1 MYLCADFN
9 NWQQEYSLR
18 KGLISGTTL
27 MTQEDITLMQH
38 AMTLA
43 QRGEG
48 WVSPNPLVGAV
59 IVRDGEVIAE
69 GWHARYGDLH
79 AERNAF
85 RDADSRGIDCRGATI
100 YVTLEPCCHHG
111 HQPPCTEAIIE
122 HGIRRV
128 VMGLPDPNP
137 LVAGKGVRL
146 LQEAGIEVDCL
157 SPDLQLYKELLYQNR
172 IFLKFIT
179 TRMPWVTAKWAMT
192 LDGKIASRTGDSKWV
207 SSPESRQRVHLMRR
221 RHKAIMCG
229 IGTVLADDPMLNVR
243 LPEDVVPADDIRQ
256 PIRIIADRHLRIPL
270 DSQLVRTAHDI
281 PLVIAASADADPKK
295 EDALIEV
302 GAQVW
307 HCGSAREIMERAGKE
322 NIDSILVE
330 GGGILNESLFCEGL
344 IDEVTAFIAPKIIG
358 GSEAL
363 SPVEGKGFGL
373 MSDAFQLKNVTV
385 EQIGNDIMVSGLRG

>member
-1 MYLCADFN
+1 MYPKRSRNTF
-9 NWQQEYSLR
+9 
-18 KGLISGTTL
+18 GTTL

-43 QRGEG
+43 RRGEG

-69 GWHARYGDLH
+69 GWHARYGDVH

-157 SPDLQLYKELLYQNR
+157 SPDLPLYKELLHQNR

-281 PLVIAASADADPKK
+281 PLVIAASAEADKKK
-295 EDALIEV
+295 EEALVEA

-330 GGGILNESLFCEGL
+330 GGGILNESLLREGL

-373 MSDAFQLKNVTV
+373 MADAFQLKDVSV

>member
-1 MYLCADFN
+1 MADFPDMYPKRSRN
-9 NWQQEYSLR
+9 TF
-18 KGLISGTTL
+18 GTTL

-43 QRGEG
+43 RRGEG

-59 IVRDGEVIAE
+59 IVRDGEMIAE
-69 GWHARYGDLH
+69 GWHVRYGDLH

-157 SPDLQLYKELLYQNR
+157 SPDLPLYKELLHQNR

-207 SSPESRQRVHLMRR
+207 SSSESRQRVHLMRR

-270 DSQLVRTAHDI
+270 DSQLARTAHDI
-281 PLVIAASADADPKK
+281 PLIIATSADADPKK
-295 EDALIEV
+295 EEALVEA

-307 HCGSAREIMERAGKE
+307 HCGSARKIMERAGKE

-330 GGGILNESLFCEGL
+330 GGGILNESLLREGL

-373 MSDAFQLKNVTV
+373 MADAFQLKDVSV

>member
-1 MYLCADFN
+1 MYPKRSRNTF
-9 NWQQEYSLR
+9 
-18 KGLISGTTL
+18 GTTL

-43 QRGEG
+43 RRGEG

-85 RDADSRGIDCRGATI
+85 RDADSRGIDCRDATI

-157 SPDLQLYKELLYQNR
+157 SPDLPLYKELLHQNR

-270 DSQLVRTAHDI
+270 DSQLARTAHDI
-281 PLVIAASADADPKK
+281 PLIIATSADADPKK
-295 EDALIEV
+295 EEALVEA

-330 GGGILNESLFCEGL
+330 GGGILNESLLREGL

-373 MSDAFQLKNVTV
+373 MADAFQLKDVSV

>member
-1 MYLCADFN
+1 
-9 NWQQEYSLR
+9 
-18 KGLISGTTL
+18 

-43 QRGEG
+43 RRGEG
-48 WVSPNPLVGAV
+48 WVSPNPFVGAV

-157 SPDLQLYKELLYQNR
+157 SPDLPLYKELLHQNR

-229 IGTVLADDPMLNVR
+229 IGTVLADDPILNVR

-281 PLVIAASADADPKK
+281 PLVIAASAEADKKK
-295 EDALIEV
+295 EEALVEA

-330 GGGILNESLFCEGL
+330 GGGILNESLLREGL

-373 MSDAFQLKNVTV
+373 MADAFQLKDVSV

>member
-1 MYLCADFN
+1 MYPKRSRNTF
-9 NWQQEYSLR
+9 
-18 KGLISGTTL
+18 GTTL

-43 QRGEG
+43 RRGEG

-137 LVAGKGVRL
+137 LVAGKGVIL

-157 SPDLQLYKELLYQNR
+157 SPDLPLYKELQHQNR

-281 PLVIAASADADPKK
+281 PLVIVASAEADKKK
-295 EDALIEV
+295 EEALVEA

-330 GGGILNESLFCEGL
+330 GGGILNESLLREGL

-373 MSDAFQLKNVTV
+373 MADAFQLKDVSV

>member
-1 MYLCADFN
+1 
-9 NWQQEYSLR
+9 
-18 KGLISGTTL
+18 

-43 QRGEG
+43 RRGEG

-146 LQEAGIEVDCL
+146 LQEAGIEVDGL
-157 SPDLQLYKELLYQNR
+157 SPDLPLYKELQHQNR

-229 IGTVLADDPMLNVR
+229 IGTVLADDPILNVR

-281 PLVIAASADADPKK
+281 PLVIAASAEADKKK
-295 EDALIEV
+295 EEALVEA

-330 GGGILNESLFCEGL
+330 GGGILNESLLREGL

-363 SPVEGKGFGL
+363 SPVEGKGFGI
-373 MSDAFQLKNVTV
+373 MADAFQLKDVSV

>member
-1 MYLCADFN
+1 MADFPDMYPKRSRN
-9 NWQQEYSLR
+9 TF
-18 KGLISGTTL
+18 GTTL

-43 QRGEG
+43 RRGEG

-59 IVRDGEVIAE
+59 IVCDGEVIAE

-85 RDADSRGIDCRGATI
+85 RDADSRDIDCRGATI

-157 SPDLQLYKELLYQNR
+157 SPDLPLYKELLNQNR

-270 DSQLVRTAHDI
+270 DSQLARTAHDI
-281 PLVIAASADADPKK
+281 PLIIATSADADPKK
-295 EDALIEV
+295 EEALVEA

-307 HCGSAREIMERAGKE
+307 HCGSAHEIMERAGKE

-330 GGGILNESLFCEGL
+330 GGGILNESLLREGL

-373 MSDAFQLKNVTV
+373 MADAFQLKDVSV

>member
-1 MYLCADFN
+1 MADFPDMYPKRSRN
-9 NWQQEYSLR
+9 TF
-18 KGLISGTTL
+18 GTTL

-43 QRGEG
+43 RRGEG

-59 IVRDGEVIAE
+59 IVRDGEMIAE
-69 GWHARYGDLH
+69 GWHVRYGDLH

-128 VMGLPDPNP
+128 VMGFPDPNP

-157 SPDLQLYKELLYQNR
+157 SPDLPLYKKLLNQNR

-281 PLVIAASADADPKK
+281 PLVIAASADTDKKK
-295 EDALIEV
+295 EEALVEA

-330 GGGILNESLFCEGL
+330 GGGILNESLLCEGL

-373 MSDAFQLKNVTV
+373 MADAFQLKDVTV
-385 EQIGNDIMVSGLRG
+385 EQIDNDIMVSGLRG

>member
-1 MYLCADFN
+1 
-9 NWQQEYSLR
+9 
-18 KGLISGTTL
+18 

-43 QRGEG
+43 RRGEG

-59 IVRDGEVIAE
+59 IVCDGEVIAE

-157 SPDLQLYKELLYQNR
+157 SPDLPLYKELLYQNR
-172 IFLKFIT
+172 IFQKFIT

-270 DSQLVRTAHDI
+270 DSQLARTAHDI
-281 PLVIAASADADPKK
+281 PLVIAASTDTDKKK
-295 EDALIEV
+295 EEALVEA

-344 IDEVTAFIAPKIIG
+344 VDEVTAFIAPKIIG

-373 MSDAFQLKNVTV
+373 MADAVQLKDVSV

>member
-1 MYLCADFN
+1 MADFPDMYPKRSRN
-9 NWQQEYSLR
+9 TF
-18 KGLISGTTL
+18 GTTL

-43 QRGEG
+43 RRGEG

-59 IVRDGEVIAE
+59 IVRDGEMIAE
-69 GWHARYGDLH
+69 GWHVRYGDLH

-157 SPDLQLYKELLYQNR
+157 SPDLPLYKKLLNQNR

-229 IGTVLADDPMLNVR
+229 IGTVLADDPILNVR

-281 PLVIAASADADPKK
+281 PLVIAASAEADKKK
-295 EDALIEV
+295 EETLVEA

-330 GGGILNESLFCEGL
+330 GGGILNESLLREGL

-373 MSDAFQLKNVTV
+373 MADAFQLKDVSV

>member
-1 MYLCADFN
+1 
-9 NWQQEYSLR
+9 
-18 KGLISGTTL
+18 

-43 QRGEG
+43 RRGEG

-157 SPDLQLYKELLYQNR
+157 YPDLPLYKELLHQNR

-229 IGTVLADDPMLNVR
+229 IGTVLADDPILNVR

-281 PLVIAASADADPKK
+281 PLVIAASAEADKKK
-295 EDALIEV
+295 EEALVEA

-307 HCGSAREIMERAGKE
+307 HCGSAHEIMERAGKE

-330 GGGILNESLFCEGL
+330 GGGILNESLLREGL

-373 MSDAFQLKNVTV
+373 MADAFQLKDVSV

>member
-1 MYLCADFN
+1 MYPKRSRNTF
-9 NWQQEYSLR
+9 
-18 KGLISGTTL
+18 GTTL

-43 QRGEG
+43 RRGEG

-146 LQEAGIEVDCL
+146 LQEAGIEVDCP
-157 SPDLQLYKELLYQNR
+157 SPDLPLYKELLHQNR

-243 LPEDVVPADDIRQ
+243 LPENVVPADDIRQ

-281 PLVIAASADADPKK
+281 PLVIAASADADKKK
-295 EDALIEV
+295 EEALVEA

-330 GGGILNESLFCEGL
+330 GGGILNESLLREGL

-373 MSDAFQLKNVTV
+373 MADAVQLKDVTV